1 MSIDSCGA
9 PEQSA
14 PIPAGVDVEKE
25 TVITG
30 VVSSGDGPVGG
41 AYVRLLDATGEFT
54 AEVVTSPAGQFRFF
68 AAPGTWTLR
77 ALSRQGNG
85 DATLA
90 ANRGLNEVAVTVRW
104 RDSGRRVTPRQVFT
118 RRRFFR
124 CTAANVL
131 WWRETHP

>member
-1 MSIDSCGA
+1 MSTAEVAGCGA

-14 PIPAGVDVEKE
+14 PIPASVDLEKE

-30 VVSSGDGPVGG
+30 QVCSDEGAPVAG

-77 ALSRQGNG
+77 ALSRHGNG
-85 DATLA
+85 DAEVSA
-90 ANRGLNEVAVTVRW
+90 ARGLNEVTVAV
-104 RDSGRRVTPRQVFT
+104 S
-118 RRRFFR
+118 
-124 CTAANVL
+124 A
-131 WWRETHP
+131 